1 MHNSFSI
8 RRIGRYASCTQET
21 NRNTKSQILHCAICE
36 LHWIMFWAGSC
47 YSSHLERY
55 HRVIPLWHE
64 FDHHS
69 CQKQPKQRTAN
80 GRSLPQ
86 LSRLQAI
93 DRQTATGF
101 RAGLVEIS
109 NHAMVHVLSGR
120 HPKLCKVSGISPHL
134 AVLVVSVLLL
144 LLTQKLGWDS
154 IQRVWA
160 QFLLL
165 QGRMQKNNLCE
176 AALEDLTC
184 PSGSLPAY
192 QSWFARQCWSQ
203 LSHGHWSYWSVC
215 GLKFWGNKEW
225 KLPAVLLRVLWHRAT
240 WASSISHCANV
251 RVCKTLRWCLWPLLG
266 PPNRA

>member
-21 NRNTKSQILHCAICE
+21 HRNTKSQILHCAICE
-36 LHWIMFWAGSC
+36 LHWIMFLAGSC

-55 HRVIPLWHE
+55 HQVIPLWHE
-64 FDHHS
+64 FDHDS
-69 CQKQPKQRTAN
+69 CQNQTKQRTTS

-86 LSRLQAI
+86 LSCLQAI

-101 RAGLVEIS
+101 RTGLVEIS
-109 NHAMVHVLSGR
+109 NHAMVHVLSGW
-120 HPKLCKVSGISPHL
+120 HPKLCKVIGISPHL

-165 QGRMQKNNLCE
+165 QGRMQKNNSCD
-176 AALEDLTC
+176 AALEDLTF
-184 PSGSLPAY
+184 SKNMS
-192 QSWFARQCWSQ
+192 
-203 LSHGHWSYWSVC
+203 
-215 GLKFWGNKEW
+215 FWIT
-225 KLPAVLLRVLWHRAT
+225 A
-240 WASSISHCANV
+240 SISKLIRPSMLISIV
-251 RVCKTLRWCLWPLLG
+251 SRPLKLLIRLRPQILRQQRVKTSCSSSESTLTSCNLG
-266 PPNRA
+266 F